1 MAKKIKIKEIA
12 SKTKIIELKK
22 ERDESVL
29 ESELDEHSS
38 AANSG
43 TLVAPSLA
51 FNRREPSSQEVQPA
65 PASSQDSA
73 VARPVTYETVAQR
86 EQIRYDTQQV
96 TAQTQAPR
104 ARQTRFIPKL
114 LGPQESALRD
124 PLERVNPLQARGA
137 FQAPLESDAGIQRR
151 EYDLSETARSEL
163 ESKKR
168 RDWRL

>member
-12 SKTKIIELKK
+12 SKTKIIESNK

-38 AANSG
+38 ATSSG
-43 TLVAPSLA
+43 KLVVPSLT
-51 FNRREPSSQEVQPA
+51 FNRGEQSSQEVQRA
-65 PASSQDSA
+65 PTTSQDSTK
-73 VARPVTYETVAQR
+73 RPVTYETIAQR
-86 EQIRYDTQQV
+86 EQTRYDTQQI
-96 TAQTQAPR
+96 TAQTQMPR
-104 ARQTRFIPKL
+104 TRQTRFIPRL
-114 LGPQESALRD
+114 LGPQEPALRD
-124 PLERVNPLQARGA
+124 PLEGANPLQARGT